1 MASRVERDGPGG
13 LTLLDELTVVVTD
26 MAGLSTSLN
35 LILEVKDMNDNP
47 PVFERNFYTID
58 VTNQSEKG
66 V

>member
-13 LTLLDELTVVVTD
+13 LTLIDELTVVVTD

-47 PVFERNFYTID
+47 PVFERNFYTVD